1 MTAVAAE
8 VPLVLDSVLEK
19 LATDLGDHDGSMRR
33 RFINNYLEL
42 WDHRYG
48 RVSGAVLARDAD
60 DAMDAILS
68 LKISSSMVGAGRLG
82 RMAEHLE
89 GLVHGQLFDAAASL
103 LDELRACGMSTTAQL
118 RSYHPA

>member
-8 VPLVLDSVLEK
+8 VPLVLDAVLEN

-48 RVSGAVLARDAD
+48 RVSGAVLARDAETPW
-60 DAMDAILS
+60 MP
-68 LKISSSMVGAGRLG
+68 SSA
-82 RMAEHLE
+82 
-89 GLVHGQLFDAAASL
+89 
-103 LDELRACGMSTTAQL
+103 
-118 RSYHPA
+118 